1 VAEVEAPGKPAP
13 PLSRG
18 SLARLAAAALVVGL
32 GLAGLWQ
39 AGVLFQRDDATTT
52 GAGGEIV
59 GSAAKP
65 HKMIVPQPGWAE
77 HRARENWWDDFTF
90 ITRAILDETGVAPGD
105 IRAVA
110 CSAIG
115 PCMLPVDT
123 AGEPLMNAVLYG
135 VDGRAAR
142 EVAELT
148 ARIGEDVL
156 LDRCGNALTSQS
168 VGPKILWL
176 KRNRPE
182 VYEKTAGI
190 LTSTSYLV
198 FRLTGA
204 YVVDHY
210 TAANFSPLY
219 IVDKLEWSSELADD
233 IIGLEKL
240 PRLVWSSEIAG
251 GITAQAA
258 RETGLAEG
266 TPVTAGTRARRRA
279 CAASSG
285 PFGDGL
291 GCRRPRRS

>member
-1 VAEVEAPGKPAP
+1 MPHT
-13 PLSRG
+13 
-18 SLARLAAAALVVGL
+18 L
-32 GLAGLWQ
+32 GIDIGTFESK
-39 AGVLFQRDDATTT
+39 GVLV